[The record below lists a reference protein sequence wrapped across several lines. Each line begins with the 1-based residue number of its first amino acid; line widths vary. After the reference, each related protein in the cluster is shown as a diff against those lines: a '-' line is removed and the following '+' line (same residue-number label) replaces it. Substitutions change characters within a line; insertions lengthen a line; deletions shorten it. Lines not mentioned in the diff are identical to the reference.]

1 MFQLFAG
8 KQVFG
13 VSAVLGN
20 LSKQK
25 EFVNLGNKCP
35 SCTTCKETTQ
45 HILLC
50 REIGRVKCLNIMI
63 KRISEWMYLVG
74 TVSELADLITTF
86 LYTRGD
92 IPCTLHFSR
101 HYQPLLQSLNKVGWL
116 HTMEGMLSKEFL
128 LLEREEVLEP
138 HCKLSQLAWT
148 RSLVRKLLEATHGIW
163 IYRNLAMHH
172 NTSGLLAT
180 QEKEQLI
187 NEIENQM
194 EKGGEG
200 LTEHDKWMLEID
212 IDKLDK
218 SSGER
223 ESYWLL
229 AIQTAQTH
237 YNLAHRDPRSS

>member
-1 MFQLFAG
+1 
-8 KQVFG
+8 
-13 VSAVLGN
+13 
-20 LSKQK
+20 
-25 EFVNLGNKCP
+25 
-35 SCTTCKETTQ
+35 
-45 HILLC
+45 
-50 REIGRVKCLNIMI
+50 
-63 KRISEWMYLVG
+63 
-74 TVSELADLITTF
+74 
-86 LYTRGD
+86 
-92 IPCTLHFSR
+92 
-101 HYQPLLQSLNKVGWL
+101 
-116 HTMEGMLSKEFL
+116 MEGMLSKEFL